1 MINALRTNKRK
12 QKLTADTLEIGLQFT
27 VSLPLKMNPAQT
39 ISLYQPMLQAIAYN
53 LVRCKADAEDIV
65 QETFLKWLSAEQE
78 KIKNTKAYLVKAVT
92 NNCLNHIQALK
103 RKKEEY
109 LDSFQLPEFF
119 TRIKESNFTH
129 IDLEIHLSNAMKVL
143 HAKLEPLERA
153 VYLLK
158 EVFDFDYETLQTTL
172 DKKKD
177 HCRQLLSRA
186 KKKLSDESKIQWEI
200 PSASSLLESFKKACT
215 GSTDDLVNTLQND
228 ISVKKKALP
237 K

>member
-1 MINALRTNKRK
+1 
-12 QKLTADTLEIGLQFT
+12 
-27 VSLPLKMNPAQT
+27 
-39 ISLYQPMLQAIAYN
+39 MLHAIAYKI
-53 LVRCKADAEDIV
+53 VRCKADAEDIV
-65 QETFLKWLSAEQE
+65 QETFLRWLSTEQE

-119 TRIKESNFTH
+119 IRIKESNFSH
-129 IDLEIHLSNAMKVL
+129 LDFDLYLANAMKVL

-158 EVFDFDYETLQTTL
+158 EVFDFDYDTLQSTL

-186 KKKLSDESKIQWEI
+186 KKKLNEETSKIHWEI
-200 PSASSLLESFKKACT
+200 PSTSSLMESFKKACS
-215 GSTDDLVNTLQND
+215 GNTDDLVNSLQKD
-228 ISVKKKALP
+228 ISSKRKNLS
-237 K
+237 